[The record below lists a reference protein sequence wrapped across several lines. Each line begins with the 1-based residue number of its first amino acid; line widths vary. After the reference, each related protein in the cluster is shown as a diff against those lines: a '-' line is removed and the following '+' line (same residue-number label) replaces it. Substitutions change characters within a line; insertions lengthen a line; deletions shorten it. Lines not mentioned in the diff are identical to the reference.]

1 MPVLWNTTLNQ
12 ISKDDINEGEEVK
25 VAIEKGE
32 EVDTVYIG
40 EYTFEAN
47 DIIQLAQTVSH
58 VTSVY

>member
-25 VAIEKGE
+25 VSIEKGE

-40 EYTFEAN
+40 DYTFEAN